1 VSRWTDVFLGVIAL
15 ATLATAIVQ
24 IAVIIAA
31 GRVARRVERLANQ
44 FEQDVKPL
52 FAHLNAIGR
61 DASRAAALAT
71 AQVERADKIFG
82 DVAARIEQVL
92 NGVQAT
98 LDTPA
103 REGRA
108 LFSAF
113 RAGLQAIRE
122 LRQKGRGRQG
132 RGDDEDALFI

>member
-1 VSRWTDVFLGVIAL
+1 VSRWTDVFLGVMAV

-24 IAVIIAA
+24 IAVIVAA
-31 GRVARRVERLANQ
+31 GRMARRVERLVNQ

-52 FAHLNAIGR
+52 FGHLNAIGR
-61 DASRAAALAT
+61 DAARAAALAT
-71 AQVERADKIFG
+71 AQVERADKLFG
-82 DVAARIEQVL
+82 DVAFRVEKVL
-92 NGVQAT
+92 SGVQAT
-98 LDTPA
+98 MDAPA

-108 LFSAF
+108 LLSAF
-113 RAGLQAIRE
+113 RAGLQAVRE